1 MENTALNKRN
11 EQQEI
16 QNKLNE
22 KEKKRQIFLSLLPFA
37 GLTFIIIFL
46 GLLTGGRLFLFG
58 NLMNIVNQCFTVSII
73 GIGAAFVYAH
83 GGMDFSMGPIC
94 GLAQYICV
102 VMLAQLGLPIWVA
115 FAMAIIIGILFSSI
129 VGSVSIFL
137 GVPVFVVS
145 LCVRSFCS
153 GILTTAVNSA
163 GGEVNINYAQYSQY
177 GSIWI
182 KLIVLVVF
190 VFAGNFL
197 FEKTAFGKAQKAM
210 GGNETTVL
218 HGGVNT
224 KKYKILAYS
233 IMGLCIGVAGFF
245 QLMRFGTV
253 SGQSGSGLEFEIM
266 IAMVLGG
273 FPMQGGSGAKLRAM
287 LIGALTITILSNGL
301 TLASVDVSYVNAL
314 KGILLI
320 IIVGVS
326 YDRSSMK
333 QISII
338 NM

>member
-1 MENTALNKRN
+1 MENIALNRRK

-16 QNKLNE
+16 QDQLNE
-22 KEKKRQIFLSLLPFA
+22 KEKKKQLFLSILPFA
-37 GLTFIIIFL
+37 GLIFIVIFL
-46 GLLTGGRLFLFG
+46 GILTGGKLFSTG
-58 NLMNIVNQCFTVSII
+58 NLMNIVNQCFTVAII
-73 GIGAAFVYAH
+73 GIGASFVYAH

-94 GLAQYICV
+94 GLAQYMCV
-102 VMLAQLGLPIWVA
+102 VVLANLGLPIWVA
-115 FAMAIIIGILFSSI
+115 FIVAIITGIFFSSI
-129 VGSVSIFL
+129 VGSVSILL

-145 LCVRSFCS
+145 LCVRSFSS

-163 GGEVNINYAQYSQY
+163 GGEVNINYAQYSHY
-177 GSIWI
+177 GSIWAKFI
-182 KLIVLVVF
+182 VLIVF
-190 VFAGNFL
+190 VIVGNYL
-197 FEKTAFGKAQKAM
+197 FEKTAFGKVQKAM

-218 HGGVNT
+218 QGGVNT
-224 KKYKILAYS
+224 SKYKILAYS
-233 IMGLCIGVAGFF
+233 LMGLCIGVAGFF

-273 FPMQGGSGAKLRAM
+273 FPMQGGNGAKLRAL